1 MIFFLLRRRKRT
13 GIMETIFERITNLGI
28 VPVVKIM
35 DADDAVNLG
44 KALLTGGLPI
54 AEITFRTDAAEEAI
68 KRLHTELPEILL
80 GAGTVL
86 TVDQVKKAV
95 SAGAEFIVAPGFNP
109 DVVDFCIAN
118 NIPVVPGVNS
128 PTQIEM
134 ALKRDLRVLKFFPAE
149 ASGGLPMLKS
159 MAAPYG
165 DLKFIPT
172 GGVNTANINTYL
184 QSEKVLAC
192 GGTWMVKPELISS
205 GKFNEI
211 EEITSA
217 AVKNMLGFELMH
229 VGINENSE
237 ESAENSAKEF
247 ASLLSLSVKN
257 ENSSIFVGS
266 EFEIM
271 KSKFPGDHG
280 HLAIGTNNINRAVAY
295 FARNGISTLPETEKK
310 KTGRVA
316 AVYLDKEISGFAI
329 HLLQK

>member
-1 MIFFLLRRRKRT
+1 
-13 GIMETIFERITNLGI
+13 METIFERITDLGI

-35 DADDAVNLG
+35 DAGDAVDLG
-44 KALLTGGLPI
+44 KALVKGGLPI

-68 KRLHTELPEILL
+68 KRLHSELPDVLL

-86 TVDQVKKAV
+86 TVGQVKQAV

-109 DVVDFCIAN
+109 DVVDYCIAN

-134 ALKRDLRVLKFFPAE
+134 ALKRKLTVLKFFPAE
-149 ASGGLPMLKS
+149 ASGGLSMLKS

-172 GGVNTANINTYL
+172 GGINTANINTYL
-184 QSEKVLAC
+184 QSDRVLAC
-192 GGTWMVKPELISS
+192 GGTWMVKPEMISS
-205 GKFNEI
+205 GNFEEI
-211 EEITSA
+211 AEITSE
-217 AVKNMLGFELMH
+217 AVKNMLGFKLMH
-229 VGINENSE
+229 VGINENSKE
-237 ESAENSAKEF
+237 TAEKSANDF
-247 ASLLSLSVKN
+247 ASLLSLPVKDG
-257 ENSSIFVGS
+257 NSSLFVGS

-271 KSKFPGDHG
+271 KSKFLGDHG

-295 FARNGISTLPETEKK
+295 FKRNGISILPETAKEKN
-310 KTGRVA
+310 GRMM

>member
-1 MIFFLLRRRKRT
+1 
-13 GIMETIFERITNLGI
+13 
-28 VPVVKIM
+28 
-35 DADDAVNLG
+35 ADDAVDLG
-44 KALLTGGLPI
+44 KALIKGGLPI

-68 KRLHTELPEILL
+68 RRLHIELPDVLL

-95 SAGAEFIVAPGFNP
+95 SAGAEFIVAPGFDP
-109 DVVDFCIAN
+109 DVVDYCVAN

-134 ALKRDLRVLKFFPAE
+134 ALKRNLRILKFFPAE

-184 QSEKVLAC
+184 QSDRVLAC

-205 GKFNEI
+205 GNFKEI
-211 EEITSA
+211 AEITSE

-229 VGINENSE
+229 VGINENNNENAES
-237 ESAENSAKEF
+237 SAEEF
-247 ASLLSLSVKN
+247 ASLLSLPVK
-257 ENSSIFVGS
+257 EGNSSIFAGT

-271 KSKFPGDHG
+271 KTKFPGEHG
-280 HLAIGTNNINRAVAY
+280 HLAIGTNSINRAVAY
-295 FARNGISTLPETEKK
+295 FKRNGVSILPETAKEKN
-310 KTGRVA
+310 GRMI

-329 HLLQK
+329 HLLHK

>member
-1 MIFFLLRRRKRT
+1 
-13 GIMETIFERITNLGI
+13 METIFERITDLGI

-35 DADDAVNLG
+35 DADDAVNFG
-44 KALLTGGLPI
+44 KALIKGGLPI

-68 KRLHTELPEILL
+68 RKLHTELPDLLL

-109 DVVDFCIAN
+109 DVVDY
-118 NIPVVPGVNS
+118 S

-134 ALKRDLRVLKFFPAE
+134 ALKRNLMVLKFFPAE
-149 ASGGLPMLKS
+149 ASGGLSMLKS

-172 GGVNTANINTYL
+172 GGINTGNINTYL
-184 QSEKVLAC
+184 QSDRVLAC
-192 GGTWMVKPELISS
+192 GGTWMVKPELIST
-205 GKFNEI
+205 GKFDEI
-211 EEITSA
+211 AEITSE

-237 ESAENSAKEF
+237 ENAQSSAEEF
-247 ASLLSLSVKN
+247 ASLLSLPVKDGT
-257 ENSSIFVGS
+257 SSIFAGT

-271 KSKFPGDHG
+271 KTKFLGEHG
-280 HLAIGTNNINRAVAY
+280 HLAIGTNSINRAVAY
-295 FARNGISTLPETEKK
+295 FRRNGISILPETAKEKN
-310 KTGRVA
+310 GRMI

>member
-1 MIFFLLRRRKRT
+1 
-13 GIMETIFERITNLGI
+13 METIFERITDLGI

-44 KALLTGGLPI
+44 KALSRGGLPI
-54 AEITFRTDAAEEAI
+54 AEITFRTNAAEEAI
-68 KRLHTELPEILL
+68 KRINSELPEILL

-109 DVVDFCIAN
+109 DVVDYCIAN

-134 ALKRDLRVLKFFPAE
+134 ALKRNLRVLKFFPAE
-149 ASGGLPMLKS
+149 TSGGLTMLKS

-184 QSEKVLAC
+184 QSDRVMAC
-192 GGTWMVKPELISS
+192 GGTWMVKPELIRT
-205 GKFNEI
+205 GKFDEI
-211 EEITSA
+211 AEITSE

-229 VGINENSE
+229 VGINEKNE
-237 ESAENSAKEF
+237 ESALNSAKEF
-247 ASLLSLSVKN
+247 ETLLSIHVK
-257 ENSSIFVGS
+257 EGTSSIFAGT

-271 KSKFPGDHG
+271 KTMFLGEHG
-280 HLAIGTNNINRAVAY
+280 HLAIGTNSINRAVAY
-295 FARNGISTLPETEKK
+295 FKRNGVSILPETAKEKN
-310 KTGRVA
+310 GRMI
-316 AVYLDKEISGFAI
+316 AVYIDKEISGFAI

>member
-1 MIFFLLRRRKRT
+1 MESIFQK
-13 GIMETIFERITNLGI
+13 ITDLGI

-35 DADDAVNLG
+35 NANDAVDLG
-44 KALLTGGLPI
+44 KALVKGGLPI
-54 AEITFRTDAAEEAI
+54 AEITFRTDAAEEAM
-68 KRLHTELPEILL
+68 KRLHSELPEILL

-95 SAGAEFIVAPGFNP
+95 DAGAEFIVAPGFNP
-109 DVVDFCIAN
+109 DVVDYCIAN

-134 ALKRDLRVLKFFPAE
+134 ALKRNLRVLKFFPAE

-184 QSEKVLAC
+184 QSDRVLAC

-205 GKFNEI
+205 GKFDEI
-211 EEITSA
+211 ANITSE

-229 VGINENSE
+229 VGINENNE
-237 ESAENSAKEF
+237 GSAGDSAKEF
-247 ASLLSLSVKN
+247 ASLLSFPVKDG
-257 ENSSIFVGS
+257 NSSLFVGS

-271 KSKFPGDHG
+271 KSKFLGDHG
-280 HLAIGTNNINRAVAY
+280 HLAIGTNNINRAVSY
-295 FARNGISTLPETEKK
+295 FARNRIATLPETAKEKN
-310 KTGRVA
+310 GRLI
-316 AVYLDKEISGFAI
+316 AVYLDKEISGFAV

>member
-1 MIFFLLRRRKRT
+1 
-13 GIMETIFERITNLGI
+13 METIFQRISNLGI

-35 DADDAVNLG
+35 NADDAVNLG
-44 KALLTGGLPI
+44 NALIKGGLPI
-54 AEITFRTDAAEEAI
+54 AEITFRTEAAKEAL
-68 KRLHTELPEILL
+68 KKLHTELPEILL

-109 DVVDFCIAN
+109 DVVDYCIAN

-134 ALKRDLRVLKFFPAE
+134 ALKRNLKVLKFFPAE

-184 QSEKVLAC
+184 QSDRVLAC
-192 GGTWMVKPELISS
+192 GGTWMVKPELIST
-205 GKFNEI
+205 GKF
-211 EEITSA
+211 EEIAKITSE
-217 AVKNMLGFELMH
+217 AVKNMLGFELIH
-229 VGINENSE
+229 VGINENNE
-237 ESAENSAKEF
+237 ESAMSSAKEF
-247 ASLLSLSVKN
+247 SSLLSLPVKD
-257 ENSSIFVGS
+257 ENSSLLVGS

-280 HLAIGTNNINRAVAY
+280 HLAIGTNSINRAIAY
-295 FARNGISTLPETEKK
+295 FKRNDISILPETVKEKDN
-310 KTGRVA
+310 RII

>member
-1 MIFFLLRRRKRT
+1 MK
-13 GIMETIFERITNLGI
+13 TIFEKIENLGI

-35 DADDAVNLG
+35 DAEDAVKLG
-44 KALLTGGLPI
+44 KALVKGGLPI

-68 KRLHTELPEILL
+68 SKLHTELPEILL

-109 DVVDFCIAN
+109 DVVDYCIAN
-118 NIPVVPGVNS
+118 KIPVVPGVNS

-159 MAAPYG
+159 MSAPYG
-165 DLKFIPT
+165 NLKFIPT

-184 QSEKVLAC
+184 ESDKVIAC

-205 GKFNEI
+205 GKFDEI
-211 EEITSA
+211 AEITA
-217 AVKNMLGFELMH
+217 EAVKNMLGLELKH
-229 VGINENSE
+229 VGINENNQKDAES
-237 ESAENSAKEF
+237 SAEQFS
-247 ASLLSLSVKN
+247 SLLSLPVKDG
-257 ENSSIFVGS
+257 NSSLFVGS

-271 KSKFPGDHG
+271 KSKFLGAHG
-280 HLAIGTNNINRAVAY
+280 HLAIGTNSINRAAAY
-295 FARNGISTLPETEKK
+295 FARNGILTLPETAKK
-310 KTGRVA
+310 KNDRVI

>member
-1 MIFFLLRRRKRT
+1 
-13 GIMETIFERITNLGI
+13 METIFERITDLGI

-44 KALLTGGLPI
+44 RALIEGGLPI

-68 KRLHTELPEILL
+68 RKLHNELPGVLL

-86 TVDQVKKAV
+86 TVKQVKKAV

-109 DVVDFCIAN
+109 DVVDYCVEN

-134 ALKRDLRVLKFFPAE
+134 ALKRNLRILKFFPAE
-149 ASGGLPMLKS
+149 ASGGLTMLKS

-184 QSEKVLAC
+184 QSDRVLAC
-192 GGTWMVKPELISS
+192 GGTWMVKPELIST
-205 GKFNEI
+205 GKFDEI
-211 EEITSA
+211 AEITSE

-229 VGINENSE
+229 VGINENNKEDAQS
-237 ESAENSAKEF
+237 SAEEF
-247 ASLLSLSVKN
+247 ASLLSLPVKEGN
-257 ENSSIFVGS
+257 NSIFAGT

-271 KSKFPGDHG
+271 KTKFLGEHG
-280 HLAIGTNNINRAVAY
+280 HLAIGTNSINRAVAY
-295 FARNGISTLPETEKK
+295 FKRNGISTLPETVKEKN
-310 KTGRVA
+310 GNII

>member
-1 MIFFLLRRRKRT
+1 
-13 GIMETIFERITNLGI
+13 METIFERISDLGI

-44 KALLTGGLPI
+44 RALIEGGLPI

-68 KRLHTELPEILL
+68 RKLHTELPGVLL

-86 TVDQVKKAV
+86 TVKQVKKAV

-109 DVVDFCIAN
+109 DVVDYCVEN

-134 ALKRDLRVLKFFPAE
+134 ALKRNLRILKFFPAE
-149 ASGGLPMLKS
+149 ASGGLTMLKS

-184 QSEKVLAC
+184 QSDKVLAC

-205 GKFNEI
+205 GKFGEI
-211 EEITSA
+211 SDITSE

-229 VGINENSE
+229 VGINENNKEDAES
-237 ESAENSAKEF
+237 SAEEF
-247 ASLLSLSVKN
+247 ASLLSLPVK
-257 ENSSIFVGS
+257 EGNSSIFVGT

-271 KSKFPGDHG
+271 KTKFLGEHG
-280 HLAIGTNNINRAVAY
+280 HLAIGTNSINRAVAY
-295 FARNGISTLPETEKK
+295 FKRNGVSILPETAKEKN
-310 KTGRVA
+310 GRMT

>member
-1 MIFFLLRRRKRT
+1 
-13 GIMETIFERITNLGI
+13 METIFERITDLGI

-35 DADDAVNLG
+35 DAGDSVDLG
-44 KALLTGGLPI
+44 KALLKGGLPI

-68 KRLHTELPEILL
+68 RRVHTELPEILL

-86 TVDQVKKAV
+86 TVEQVKKAV

-109 DVVDFCIAN
+109 DVVDYCIAN

-184 QSEKVLAC
+184 QSDRVLAC
-192 GGTWMVKPELISS
+192 GGTWMVKPELIST
-205 GKFNEI
+205 GKFDEI
-211 EEITSA
+211 AEITSE

-229 VGINENSE
+229 VGINENNE
-237 ESAENSAKEF
+237 ESALNSAKEF
-247 ASLLSLSVKN
+247 ESLLSFPVK
-257 ENSSIFVGS
+257 EGASSFFAGT

-271 KSKFPGDHG
+271 KTKFLGEHG
-280 HLAIGTNNINRAVAY
+280 HLAIGTNSINRAVAY
-295 FARNGISTLPETEKK
+295 FKRNGVSILPETAKEKN
-310 KTGRVA
+310 GRMI

>member
-1 MIFFLLRRRKRT
+1 
-13 GIMETIFERITNLGI
+13 MEKIIKKIADLGI

-35 DADDAVNLG
+35 DAKDAVNLG
-44 KALLTGGLPI
+44 KALLKGGLPL
-54 AEITFRTDAAEEAI
+54 AEITFRTEAAEEAI
-68 KRLHTELPEILL
+68 RILHKELPEILL

-109 DVVDFCIAN
+109 DVVDYCVEN
-118 NIPVVPGVNS
+118 SIPVIPGVSS

-134 ALKRDLRVLKFFPAE
+134 ALKRNLKVLKFFPAE
-149 ASGGLPMLKS
+149 ASGGLPMLNS

-172 GGVNTANINTYL
+172 GGINTANINSYL
-184 QSEKVLAC
+184 QSDRIVAC
-192 GGTWMVKPELISS
+192 GGTWMVKPEMIQS

-211 EEITSA
+211 TEITA
-217 AVKNMLGFELMH
+217 EAIKNILGFELKH
-229 VGINENSE
+229 LGINENNE
-237 ESAENSAKEF
+237 NDALKSAGEF
-247 ASLLSLSVKN
+247 ASLLSIPVK
-257 ENSSIFVGS
+257 EGASSIFAGT

-271 KSKFPGDHG
+271 KSKFLGSHG
-280 HLAIGTNNINRAVAY
+280 HIAIGCNNINRAIAY
-295 FARNGISTLPETEKK
+295 FERNGISILKDTAKEKNGK
-310 KTGRVA
+310 LM

>member
-1 MIFFLLRRRKRT
+1 
-13 GIMETIFERITNLGI
+13 METIFERIADLGI

-44 KALLTGGLPI
+44 RALIEGGLPI

-68 KRLHTELPEILL
+68 RKLHTELPGVLL

-86 TVDQVKKAV
+86 TVKQVKKAV

-109 DVVDFCIAN
+109 DVVDYCVEN

-134 ALKRDLRVLKFFPAE
+134 ALKRNLRVLKFFPAE
-149 ASGGLPMLKS
+149 ASGGLTMLKS

-172 GGVNTANINTYL
+172 GGVNTENINTYL
-184 QSEKVLAC
+184 QSDKVLAC
-192 GGTWMVKPELISS
+192 GGTWMVKQELINS
-205 GKFNEI
+205 GKFKEI
-211 EEITSA
+211 ADITSE

-229 VGINENSE
+229 IGINENNE
-237 ESAENSAKEF
+237 EIALNSANEF
-247 ASLLSLSVKN
+247 ASLLSLPVKDG
-257 ENSSIFVGS
+257 NSSLFVGS

-271 KSKFPGDHG
+271 KNKFLGGHG
-280 HLAIGTNNINRAVAY
+280 HLAIGTNSINRAVAY
-295 FARNGISTLPETEKK
+295 FKRNGISILSETAKEKN
-310 KTGRVA
+310 GRMI

>member
-1 MIFFLLRRRKRT
+1 
-13 GIMETIFERITNLGI
+13 METIFQKITDLGI

-35 DADDAVNLG
+35 DAGDAVDLG
-44 KALLTGGLPI
+44 KALVKGGLPI

-68 KRLHTELPEILL
+68 KRLHSELPEILL

-86 TVDQVKKAV
+86 TVDQVEKAV

-109 DVVDFCIAN
+109 DVVDYCIAN

-134 ALKRDLRVLKFFPAE
+134 ALKRKLTVLKFFPAE
-149 ASGGLPMLKS
+149 ASGGLSMLKS

-172 GGVNTANINTYL
+172 GGINTANINTYL
-184 QSEKVLAC
+184 QSDRVLAC
-192 GGTWMVKPELISS
+192 GGTWMVKPEMISS
-205 GKFNEI
+205 GNFEEI
-211 EEITSA
+211 AEITSE
-217 AVKNMLGFELMH
+217 AVKNMLGFKLMH
-229 VGINENSE
+229 VGINENSKE
-237 ESAENSAKEF
+237 TAEKSANDF
-247 ASLLSLSVKN
+247 ASLLSLPVRDG
-257 ENSSIFVGS
+257 NSSLFVGS

-271 KSKFPGDHG
+271 KSKFLGDHG

-295 FARNGISTLPETEKK
+295 FKRNGISILPETAKEKN
-310 KTGRVA
+310 GMMI